1 MGRNHA
7 PLTLSALRHY
17 QEHKSLCMFPQ
28 SLEYRALQGDS
39 KEILSRLLS
48 NKLLGKVTQKP
59 PMLPHE
65 TLLRPVHPFLGKSPI
80 TLTAGNRAWN
90 KLGLESLSPLVSLRG
105 SSTMKEVVTD
115 LSDCLRLCHRKNVE
129 WCEPTPS
136 QRTESVL
143 IGLIVH
149 YRSLIN

>member
-1 MGRNHA
+1 MYVSSIVGIQSFARRLERNSH
-7 PLTLSALRHY
+7 
-17 QEHKSLCMFPQ
+17 
-28 SLEYRALQGDS
+28 
-39 KEILSRLLS
+39 LLS

-65 TLLRPVHPFLGKSPI
+65 TLLRPVHPFLGKSPV

-90 KLGLESLSPLVSLRG
+90 KLGLESSSPLVSLRG
-105 SSTMKEVVTD
+105 SSTVKEVVTD

-129 WCEPTPS
+129 WFEPTPS

-149 YRSLIN
+149 YTAKCVTPSSHVF